1 MSYAGRLVPA
11 CRELAVLLT
20 EAGVPAT
27 LDRKGLQ
34 VPGAWVRPDSAG
46 PYTLGAA
53 RARASVILVAPQAG
67 DSEAL
72 EDLCGLL
79 DAALTVIDPEEDVD
93 TSVVLPH
100 NGNALPAFR
109 LVVDLDL

>member
-1 MSYAGRLVPA
+1 MSYADRIVPA
-11 CRELAVLLT
+11 LQDLADLLT
-20 EAGVPAT
+20 EAGVRAT
-27 LDRKGLQ
+27 LDRRNLE

-53 RARASVILVAPQAG
+53 KARASVLLVAPQAG
-67 DSEAL
+67 DREAL

-79 DAALTVIDPEEDVD
+79 DDALTVIDPEEDVD